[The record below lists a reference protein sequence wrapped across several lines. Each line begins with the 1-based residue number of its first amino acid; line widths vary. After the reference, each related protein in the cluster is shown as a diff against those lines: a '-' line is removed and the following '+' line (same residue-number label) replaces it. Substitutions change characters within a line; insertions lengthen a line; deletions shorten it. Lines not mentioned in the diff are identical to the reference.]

1 MGAAIIRLPHV
12 GEYVTDGKRLL
23 QVMEVSPA
31 GEYVLE
37 DCSYASED
45 SSRIRL
51 SESRASEL
59 RLVRAA

>member
-1 MGAAIIRLPHV
+1 MGAAVIRLPHV

-23 QVMEVSPA
+23 QVIEVSSG

-37 DCSYASED
+37 DCAYTPED
-45 SSRIRL
+45 PSRIRL

-59 RLVRAA
+59 RLVRST